1 MKVGEIDPS
10 VYWRITEN
18 WVELTLRFLAPDHG
32 IRSIKDRMTRDIL
45 GGFDEATIAIAAV
58 RQEAVKARTPAT
70 GMLPA

>member
-1 MKVGEIDPS
+1 MRVGEIDPS

-45 GGFDEATIAIAAV
+45 SGFDEAMIAIAAI
-58 RQEAVKARTPAT
+58 RQEAVKARTSAR